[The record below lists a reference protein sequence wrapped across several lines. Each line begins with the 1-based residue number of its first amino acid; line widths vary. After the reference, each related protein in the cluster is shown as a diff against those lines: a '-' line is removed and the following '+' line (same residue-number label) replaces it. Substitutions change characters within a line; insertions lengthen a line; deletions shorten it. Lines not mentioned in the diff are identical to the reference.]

1 MGVVVKSAQRP
12 AVLLLLVTAT
22 LVASAGGGRETA
34 PQAAAQPAAPT
45 ATSAAQPTPEG
56 AYPQTPRELFDGLF
70 VAVQMAA
77 LYPDSKAFPD
87 AVPKASPETILADF
101 RREQPKP
108 PGALKSFVAARF
120 ELPSEHNAAPALLAA
135 ASITA
140 HIDGLWSVLTRES
153 ASAPRWSSL
162 LPLPRPYVVPGGR
175 FREMYYWD
183 SYFTMLGDCA
193 RAGARTW

>member
-1 MGVVVKSAQRP
+1 
-12 AVLLLLVTAT
+12 
-22 LVASAGGGRETA
+22 
-34 PQAAAQPAAPT
+34 
-45 ATSAAQPTPEG
+45 
-56 AYPQTPRELFDGLF
+56 
-70 VAVQMAA
+70 MAA

-175 FREMYYWD
+175 FREILLGP
-183 SYFTMLGDCA
+183 YFTMLGLRERA
-193 RAGARTW
+193 RGLAKNVINLPRRSTATVAPTVRGPATSAARNRRSSDGGAAHPADPAAAHSFCRS